1 MNYDKT
7 KETNAH
13 ILIPQERSMHL
24 DLRHE
29 RIVGGGCPLL
39 RDQIDP
45 PPLKWRFPVY
55 IRS

>member
-1 MNYDKT
+1 
-7 KETNAH
+7 
-13 ILIPQERSMHL
+13 MHL

-45 PPLKWRFPVY
+45 PPFKMAISSLYSLVAPQP
-55 IRS
+55 